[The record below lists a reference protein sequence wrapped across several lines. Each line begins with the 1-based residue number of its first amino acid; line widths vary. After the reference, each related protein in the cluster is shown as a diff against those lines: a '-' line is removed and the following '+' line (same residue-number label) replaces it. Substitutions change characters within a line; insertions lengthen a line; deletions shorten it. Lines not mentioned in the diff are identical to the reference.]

1 MGHCH
6 HILLLIIGLRVTI
19 EVRGNTTIEGN
30 TNNSSRVRDYI
41 DPPYASSLI
50 QNPNVRTKPLVRPR
64 KDDDCSDE
72 ILRKVMNEVRLS
84 VSSTLEY
91 SYFQHISDEGMTESK
106 RAIHAAAR
114 RDFEGTWSVICAPCA
129 FSYLAHAQEF
139 CIHSRHGIT
148 CLLYR
153 DE

>member
-1 MGHCH
+1 MGHYH

-41 DPPYASSLI
+41 DPPYPSSLI

-72 ILRKVMNEVRLS
+72 ILRKVMNE
-84 VSSTLEY
+84 
-91 SYFQHISDEGMTESK
+91 HISDEGMTESK

-153 DE
+153 DG

>member
-1 MGHCH
+1 MTQIFC
-6 HILLLIIGLRVTI
+6 ILIVLIGLRITI
-19 EVRGNTTIEGN
+19 EVRGQEVKTIEGN
-30 TNNSSRVRDYI
+30 ANVKASTQQYDYI
-41 DPPYASSLI
+41 EPYPASLI
-50 QNPNVRTKPLVRPR
+50 QNPNVRAKPVPRTR

-72 ILRKVMNEVRLS
+72 ILRKVMNE
-84 VSSTLEY
+84 
-91 SYFQHISDEGMTESK
+91 HISDEGMTESK

-129 FSYLAHAQEF
+129 FSYLAHAQEY

-153 DE
+153 DG